1 MDYYDTAMPGLILR
15 VNYGG
20 AKVFRALH
28 YIKKLGKDG
37 RRITIPTTTKLG
49 RHPNLTVK
57 EARERFRQF
66 DPEKPQADDGS
77 FQQVAENF
85 LRRHVQHEGL
95 RSQPEIERVFKKY
108 VFPRWGHRPFRDIKT
123 ERRCPPAG

>member
-28 YIKKLGKDG
+28 YIKRLGKDG
-37 RRITIPTTTKLG
+37 RRITTPTTTKLG

-57 EARERFRQF
+57 EAREGSASSTLRSHRPMTAASSRWQRTFSGDTSSTRSCAASRKLSASSRNMF
-66 DPEKPQADDGS
+66 SPVGPQA
-77 FQQVAENF
+77 VP
-85 LRRHVQHEGL
+85 RHQE
-95 RSQPEIERVFKKY
+95 
-108 VFPRWGHRPFRDIKT
+108 